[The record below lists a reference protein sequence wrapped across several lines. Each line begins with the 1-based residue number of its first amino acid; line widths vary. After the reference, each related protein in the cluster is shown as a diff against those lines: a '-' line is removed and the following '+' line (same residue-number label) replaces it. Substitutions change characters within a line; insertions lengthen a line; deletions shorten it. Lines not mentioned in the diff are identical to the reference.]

1 MISPLQPGDPA
12 RIGPYLLDGRL
23 GAGGMGQVYLGSS
36 PSGRAVAVKLIKT
49 EHARDPRFRER
60 FSREVEAARQV
71 GGFHTAQLLDADP
84 DAELPWL
91 VTAFIPGPTLQR
103 VVAEHG
109 PLAPAAVARLGAGS
123 AEGLAAIHRCGLVHR
138 DLKPG
143 NVIMADD
150 GPRII
155 DFGIAHA
162 EDGDSTTGGGAVIGT
177 YAYMS
182 PEQVR
187 AEPVSAAGDVFS
199 LGSVLVFAATGR
211 GPFDATTV
219 PGIVHR
225 ISSEPPWLGGLEGEL
240 RALLIACLAKDPAD
254 RPSAAD
260 VLNRLA
266 VTGPMAHAFVDATA
280 PAGAGTP
287 LGRRTLLLGGIG
299 AAATAIAVPTV
310 LLWPKIAS
318 HGRTRSAPAGN
329 SGVGKPLAR
338 LDAGDTGDVT
348 QLAFSPDGRTLA
360 GAGLDRTLR
369 LWDITSGRMVFA
381 IAGHL
386 NVPAVTFSTDGQTLF
401 SGGNAVRRWD
411 VHTGESRGVLVS
423 HAQATVT
430 CLAFSPDGKTLAVG
444 LTSRDHS
451 RVEVVDVT
459 TGRTVA
465 TFGHN
470 GNMNSVAFSPDGE
483 TVASVSDMEAAVRLW
498 SAKTGRLIRSFT
510 APMGGI
516 LDYASAM
523 FSPDGKTLAGAGPGI
538 RLWEVATGRLTA
550 TLTDSHH
557 ILDTAAYRPGRAMIA
572 GAGRGRVG
580 AGDTIGKAVSLWD
593 LSSGRVTTTLTG
605 VMPTSSAGYE
615 VPSLAF
621 SPDGGI
627 LAAAMGEPG
636 GARWIQLWKL
646 S

>member
-1 MISPLQPGDPA
+1 ME
-12 RIGPYLLDGRL
+12 GRL

-36 PSGRAVAVKLIKT
+36 PSGRAVAVKLIRT
-49 EHARDPRFRER
+49 EHARDPRFRMR

-71 GGFHTAQLLDADP
+71 GGFHTAQVLDADP
-84 DAELPWL
+84 HADFPWL

-109 PLAPAAVARLGAGS
+109 PLASAAVARLGAGL

-182 PEQVR
+182 PEQAR
-187 AEPVSAAGDVFS
+187 AEPASAAGDVFS

-225 ISSEPPWLGGLEGEL
+225 ITSEPPWLGGLDGEL
-240 RALLIACLAKDPAD
+240 RALLVECLAKDPAD

-260 VLNRLA
+260 VLNRLS
-266 VTGPMAHAFVDATA
+266 VTGPMAHAFADAATT
-280 PAGAGTP
+280 PGTGAP
-287 LGRRTLLLGGIG
+287 LGRRTLLFGGIA

-310 LLWPKIAS
+310 LLWPNVTS
-318 HGRTRSAPAGN
+318 HSAPAAK
-329 SGVGKPLAR
+329 SDVGKPLAR

-348 QLAFSPDGRTLA
+348 EIAFSPDGRTLA
-360 GAGLDRTLR
+360 GAGFDRTLR
-369 LWDITSGRMVFA
+369 LWDITSGRTVFA
-381 IAGHL
+381 IAGHRDVL
-386 NVPAVTFSTDGQTLF
+386 AVTYSADGQTLF
-401 SGGNAVRRWD
+401 SGDNAVRRWD

-423 HAQATVT
+423 YARGTVT
-430 CLAFSPDGKTLAVG
+430 CLAFSPDEKTLAVG
-444 LTSRDHS
+444 LTSGDDS
-451 RVEVVDVT
+451 RVEVVDMT
-459 TGRTVA
+459 TGRSVA

-538 RLWEVATGRLTA
+538 KLWDVATGRLTA
-550 TLTDSHH
+550 TFTDSHH

-572 GAGRGRVG
+572 GAGRGDRVG
-580 AGDTIGKAVSLWD
+580 AGDTIGKTISLWD

-605 VMPTSSAGYE
+605 VVPTSPAGHE

-627 LAAAMGEPG
+627 LAASMGEPG